1 MTESVKSGDLG
12 RLTAFAAALSS
23 ATIRVND
30 FSTQLK
36 ALSKTFQ
43 EAARQIAHLSSSAAQ
58 ITAPS
63 QQITTYSQCACAVPT
78 EPTSSASSFLD
89 TIKRVFVPV
98 AALVTTTGAFLAAGR
113 WLLTIDIGLRLTKT
127 LSAIGEAMAGFW
139 PVVDASEFFAAV
151 AEAATELT
159 AAVAALAASPV
170 LAVIAEI
177 AVAVA
182 ALAGVA
188 YLIWRN
194 WHAIVTILRTA
205 AKAVSGEAIT
215 ILRKVAE
222 ALNGDFQDRIE
233 EYLGMSRDMPKRWR
247 GWVRPTSYF
256 ATLPLLASGP
266 SGQPGIGPHFLGGA
280 GSLGGAALLMLA
292 APLLAAPTLAGVP
305 SRRASVDGIGAGSIV
320 INSSP
325 TITVNCCDAD
335 DIQPQI
341 LEALRQHR
349 ETIYQQW
356 CSEVQRRQR
365 TDF

>member
-30 FSTQLK
+30 FSTQLI
-36 ALSKTFQ
+36 APSKTFQ

-63 QQITTYSQCACAVPT
+63 QQITTSSQCACAVPT

-139 PVVDASEFFAAV
+139 AVVDASEIFAAV

-205 AKAVSGEAIT
+205 AKAVSGEAVT
-215 ILRKVAE
+215 LMRKVSA
-222 ALNGDFQDRIE
+222 ALNGDSQERIE
-233 EYLGMSRDMPKRWR
+233 EDPELSADIAKRGRTWA
-247 GWVRPTSYF
+247 RPTTYF
-256 ATLPLLASGP
+256 AKLPLLASAP
-266 SGQPGIGPHFLGGA
+266 SGQPSIGPHFLGGA
-280 GSLGGAALLMLA
+280 GSLRNAALLMLA

-305 SRRASVDGIGAGSIV
+305 SGRPVIDGIGAASIV

-325 TITVNCCDAD
+325 TITVNCSETD
-335 DIQPQI
+335 DIQPRM
-341 LEALRQHR
+341 LEVLRQHR
-349 ETIYQQW
+349 EAIYEQW

-365 TDF
+365 TEF